1 MPSTGVLPSRIA
13 SLVIFLRT
21 SDFTVH
27 CFLPVHLCSIKRSLD
42 RTSPFRD
49 QNAPDAAVRDPPTS
63 FARRSSCFLDCF
75 CPSVFKPRPY
85 SSSASMSAVGISRLS
100 RTFLRNSSMRS
111 ISSRI
116 LAITLSIP
124 CHLRS
129 PR

>member
-1 MPSTGVLPSRIA
+1 MPSTGIRPSRIA
-13 SLVIFLRT
+13 SLVIFFKT

-49 QNAPDAAVRDPPTS
+49 QNAPDAAVRDPFT
-63 FARRSSCFLDCF
+63 FLAKRSSCFLDCF
-75 CPSVFKPRPY
+75 CPSVFKSSPY
-85 SSSASMSAVGISRLS
+85 SSSSISAAGVSRVS
-100 RTFLRNSSMRS
+100 KTFLRKSSKKS

-116 LAITLSIP
+116 LAITFSMP

-129 PR
+129 P